1 MAYIPQAQRSRQN
14 GIVNQSQFGNA
25 QNSPAMGAPAMG
37 APPSGNAQIQPIS
50 MAPPSPQGQQN
61 WVTPGTFPGQN
72 APGTAP
78 PPGTAPAGG
87 NQFGGP
93 GGAMGGIPWLGPS
106 HPGPPDQFGGGTYPH
121 PPPQWP
127 PPPGSPM
134 YSGGGPEGG
143 GHVAPEPL
151 VPSIGGYPNNP
162 GAGGPHMDS
171 GGGIHPGGRP
181 VGPEGG

>member
-14 GIVNQSQFGNA
+14 GIVNQSQFGNAQNSPAMGAPSFAIGAPSMGAPPSGNA

-78 PPGTAPAGG
+78 PPGTATLIRSLLSLQLVRPLLTLLEHSL
-87 NQFGGP
+87 FRYWKVT
-93 GGAMGGIPWLGPS
+93 I
-106 HPGPPDQFGGGTYPH
+106 TYP
-121 PPPQWP
+121 
-127 PPPGSPM
+127 
-134 YSGGGPEGG
+134 
-143 GHVAPEPL
+143 L
-151 VPSIGGYPNNP
+151 LNIL
-162 GAGGPHMDS
+162 
-171 GGGIHPGGRP
+171 
-181 VGPEGG
+181 